1 MRKQKLDMM
10 SILQENE
17 AIIEG
22 HFELPNGLHI
32 QNYVDTDVLFQY
44 PGLTT
49 KIAQALADLFD
60 KQIDVVL
67 APTAQNAIIAQEVAR
82 VKGARALSAYFS
94 NGKMRLKGHVKI
106 EPGQKVLIVDNV
118 SMTGRTSRQAA
129 SLITM
134 MNANAVGIAVIVD
147 RSDSGAVDN
156 IPLRSLLN
164 YPLQTYYAGDCPMCK
179 EGLPLKKQDGDEL

>member
-1 MRKQKLDMM
+1 MRKQKIDMM

-17 AIIEG
+17 AIIDG

-32 QNYVDTDVLFQY
+32 QSYIDTDVLFQY

-60 KQIDVVL
+60 RPIDVVL
-67 APTAQNAIIAQEVAR
+67 APTAHNAIIAQEVAR
-82 VKGARALSAYFS
+82 VKGARALSAHYV
-94 NGKMRLKGHVKI
+94 NGKMRLKGNVKI

-129 SLITM
+129 NLVAMLQADTI
-134 MNANAVGIAVIVD
+134 GIAVIVD
-147 RSDSGAVDN
+147 RSDCGVVDN

-179 EGLPLKKQDGDEL
+179 EGLPLRKQGEDL

>member
-1 MRKQKLDMM
+1 MKKQKIDMM

-32 QNYVDTDVLFQY
+32 QNYIDTDVLFQY

-49 KIAQALADLFD
+49 KIAQGLADLFERP
-60 KQIDVVL
+60 IDVVL
-67 APTAQNAIIAQEVAR
+67 APTAHNAIIAQEVAR
-82 VKGARALSAYFS
+82 VRGARALSAYYA
-94 NGKMRLKGHVKI
+94 NGTMRLKGHVKI

-134 MNANAVGIAVIVD
+134 LKAVPVGIAVIVD
-147 RSDSGAVDN
+147 RSESGAVDN

-179 EGLPLKKQDGDEL
+179 EGLTLKKTGEDL

>member
-1 MRKQKLDMM
+1 MEQLKD
-10 SILQENE
+10 
-17 AIIEG
+17 
-22 HFELPNGLHI
+22 FELPNGLHI
-32 QNYVDTDVLFQY
+32 QNYIDTDVLFQY

-49 KIAQALADLFD
+49 KIAQGLADLFER
-60 KQIDVVL
+60 KIDVVL
-67 APTAQNAIIAQEVAR
+67 APTAHNAIIAQEVAR
-82 VKGARALSAYFS
+82 VKGARALTAINV

-106 EPGQKVLIVDNV
+106 EPNQKVLIVDNV

-129 SLITM
+129 ALIKM
-134 MNANAVGIAVIVD
+134 LQADPIGIAVIVD

-179 EGLPLKKQDGDEL
+179 EGLSLKTPGEDL

>member
-134 MNANAVGIAVIVD
+134 MNASAVGIAVIVD

>member
-1 MRKQKLDMM
+1 MRKQKIDMM

-22 HFELPNGLHI
+22 HFELPNSLHI
-32 QNYVDTDVLFQY
+32 QNYIDTDVLFQY

-49 KIAQALADLFD
+49 KIAQGLADLFD
-60 KQIDVVL
+60 KKIDVVL
-67 APTAQNAIIAQEVAR
+67 APTAHNAIIAQEVAR
-82 VKGARALSAYFS
+82 IKGARALTAICV

-129 SLITM
+129 ALVAMHQADTI
-134 MNANAVGIAVIVD
+134 GIAVIVD

-179 EGLPLKKQDGDEL
+179 EGLTLKKTGEDL